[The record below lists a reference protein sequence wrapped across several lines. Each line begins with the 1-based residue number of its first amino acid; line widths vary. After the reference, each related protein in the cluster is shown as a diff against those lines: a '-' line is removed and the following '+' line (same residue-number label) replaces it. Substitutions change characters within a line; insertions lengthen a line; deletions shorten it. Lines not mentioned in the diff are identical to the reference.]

1 MADQKLYYDQD
12 QIDTIRYW
20 QQQMQEE
27 ELGGMGYEN
36 FVEKHGPVFASQVES
51 VITNPPVR
59 PVPDTSYVIPDES

>member
-36 FVEKHGPVFASQVES
+36 FVEKHGPVFASQVEMMGKKSSPAQNRS
-51 VITNPPVR
+51 VGFGRV
-59 PVPDTSYVIPDES
+59 E

>member
-36 FVEKHGPVFASQVES
+36 FEKNMALFLHHK
-51 VITNPPVR
+51 
-59 PVPDTSYVIPDES
+59 